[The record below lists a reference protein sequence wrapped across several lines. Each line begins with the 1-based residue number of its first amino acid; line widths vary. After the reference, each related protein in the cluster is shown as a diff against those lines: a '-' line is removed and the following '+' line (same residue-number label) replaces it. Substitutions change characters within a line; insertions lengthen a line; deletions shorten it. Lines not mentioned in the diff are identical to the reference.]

1 MIKVKEYINL
11 FFNKLEFVKLTDAL
25 SIILFL
31 IALPISLI
39 YKQFRKDLWL
49 VCERNIEARDNGYV
63 FFKYL
68 RFEHP
73 EQDVVYA
80 ISSRSSDYDKVASIG
95 KVVEFGS
102 LSHWILY
109 LTAKWNLSSQKDGK
123 PNGPLGYFLEVF
135 GLRKSRMIYLRHG
148 VTISDQRWVYFPV
161 SKFRVFVCGAYPEY
175 LYVKKNFRYPEENVK
190 YLGLCRFDDL
200 HNTEINNKQIL
211 VIPTWREWISFKTK
225 EARKIDN
232 AKTFTK
238 TEYFLEWNKLL
249 NNLELSKLLKNGG
262 YQLIFYLHS
271 NFQKY
276 INEFSSSSKNIIIA
290 KQNEYDIQDLLK
302 VSSLMITD
310 YSSVF
315 IDFAYMKKPV
325 IYYQFDYEKY
335 RKGHYQEGYFSY
347 KNHGFGPVCENI
359 QQVLYELK
367 VVIDNGMNLSN
378 LYQERLNNF
387 FMLYDNN
394 NCKRTYEM
402 IKNLKL

>member
-1 MIKVKEYINL
+1 MNIKNKILL
-11 FFNKLEFVKLTDAL
+11 FTSKLQFVKVSDLF
-25 SIILFL
+25 SVSLFL
-31 IALPISLI
+31 LALPISLV
-39 YKQFRKDLWL
+39 YKMLRKDLWL
-49 VCERNIEARDNGYV
+49 ICERKMEANDNGYA

-68 RFEHP
+68 RTKHP

-80 ISSRSSDYDKVASIG
+80 ISRKSSECKKVASIG
-95 KVVEFGS
+95 RVVEFGS
-102 LSHWILY
+102 LKHWILY
-109 LTAKWNLSSQKDGK
+109 LSAKWNLSSQKDGK

-148 VTISDQRWVYFPV
+148 VTISDQKWVYFSV

-175 LYVKKNFRYPEENVK
+175 LYVKKNFGYPEENVK

-200 HNTEINNKQIL
+200 HNTETNNKQIL

-225 EARKIDN
+225 EAQRIDN
-232 AKTFTK
+232 AETFTD
-238 TEYFLEWNKLL
+238 TEYFLKWNELL
-249 NNLELSKLLKNGG
+249 NNVELSELLRNGG

-276 INEFSSSSKNIIIA
+276 INEFSTFSKNIIIA
-290 KQNEYDIQDLLK
+290 KRNEYDIQELLR

-315 IDFAYMKKPV
+315 MDFAYMKKPV
-325 IYYQFDYEKY
+325 IYYQFDYDKY

-347 KNHGFGPVCENI
+347 KDHGFGPVCENI

-367 VVIDNGMNLSN
+367 VAIDNGMNMSK

-387 FMLYDNN
+387 FTLYDNN

-402 IKNLKL
+402 VKNLK